1 MLSFNDSYFLG
12 ETRDNFYI
20 EPMMKCV
27 WAAQLEVMC
36 VIQQIYEKHN
46 IPYFADW
53 GTLLGAVR
61 HKGFIPWDDD
71 MDICML
77 RKDYNRFLKVA
88 PKELPEEYHIN
99 SPYTKEE
106 YSYVLSR
113 VLNAHS
119 ISYDSSRLYRFHH
132 CPYIVGIDIFPLD
145 TLPADSNEEAL
156 LNQLVAILISAVG
169 HYDDSP
175 ETIIKMIPELET
187 LCGIKIKPQQSI
199 KNQLLRIADALC
211 QSYNDSDSN
220 IITYVPENTQ
230 KHIHLQKDWYQTCEY
245 LPFENI
251 ILPVPKNYD
260 AVLTT
265 LYGDYMTPVKSSA
278 GHDYPF
284 YKKQTTAMTDAL
296 TQKIMNGET
305 PFHL

>member
-1 MLSFNDSYFLG
+1 MLSFDDYYFLG
-12 ETRDNFYI
+12 ETRVGFYI
-20 EPMMKCV
+20 EPMMKCA

-36 VIQQIYEKHN
+36 VIQQICEKYD

-77 RKDYNRFLKVA
+77 RKDYQRFLEVA
-88 PKELPEEYHIN
+88 PRELTGDYHIN
-99 SPYTKEE
+99 SPYTQNE
-106 YSYVLSR
+106 YSFVFSR
-113 VLNAHS
+113 FLNASS
-119 ISYDSSRLYRFHH
+119 ISYDPSRQYQFHR

-145 TLPADSNEEAL
+145 TLPADPNEVSIFKH
-156 LNQLVAILISAVG
+156 LVAILVSAVG
-169 HYDDSP
+169 NYDDHP
-175 ETIIKMIPELET
+175 ETVIQMVPELEE
-187 LCGIKIKPQQSI
+187 LCGIKINPQQNI
-199 KNQLLRIADALC
+199 KNQLLRVADALC
-211 QSYNDSDSN
+211 QTYNSSDSN
-220 IITYVPENTQ
+220 IIAYIPENTQ
-230 KHIHLQKDWYQTCEY
+230 KPIHLQREWYQSCEY

-251 ILPVPKNYD
+251 VLPVPKNYD

-265 LYGDYMTPVKSSA
+265 LYGDYMTPVRNSA

-284 YKKQTTAMTDAL
+284 YKKQTTAIADTL
-296 TQKIMNGET
+296 TKKIMNGET

>member
-1 MLSFNDSYFLG
+1 MLSFDDSYFLG
-12 ETRDNFYI
+12 ETRDGFYI
-20 EPMMKCV
+20 EPMMKCA

-36 VIQQIYEKHN
+36 VIQQICEKYD

-77 RKDYNRFLKVA
+77 RKDYQRFLEVA
-88 PKELPEEYHIN
+88 PGELRGEYCIN
-99 SPYTKEE
+99 SPYSQKE
-106 YSYVLSR
+106 YTFVFSR
-113 VLNAHS
+113 LLNS
-119 ISYDSSRLYRFHH
+119 NTISYDSSRLYHFHR

-145 TLPADSNEEAL
+145 TLPTDSNEESV
-156 LNQLVAILISAVG
+156 LNQLVAILVSAVN
-169 HYDDSP
+169 HYDDDP
-175 ETIIKMIPELET
+175 KTIIEMVPELEE
-187 LCGIKIKPQQSI
+187 LCGIKINPQQHI
-199 KNQLLRIADALC
+199 KNQLLRVADALC
-211 QSYNDSDSN
+211 QTYNSSDSN
-220 IITYVPENTQ
+220 IIAYIPENTQ
-230 KHIHLQKDWYQTCEY
+230 KPIHLQREWYQSCEY

-251 ILPVPKNYD
+251 VLPVPKNYD

-265 LYGDYMTPVKSSA
+265 LYGDYMTPVKKSA

-284 YKKQTTAMTDAL
+284 YKKQTTAIAEKL
-296 TQKIMNGET
+296 TKQIKNGET